1 MSPSWAE
8 GARVVPSLVL
18 LFAAG
23 GLISSVPE
31 ARAHGT
37 ITPAEAPTGT
47 TQRFEIQVPNTSVNV
62 PITGFRLTAP
72 AGVDAR
78 VVDAE
83 DWSTTMEGSTL
94 VWRDGSVAA
103 GETGVF
109 AFEADL
115 PDEGTTIT
123 FQGEEVYPSVPRSG
137 LFPLQV
143 SLVSSGSPTSG
154 DEERSLAPL
163 IAAGVLA
170 ITTLAAI
177 AATGFLR
184 RRDRQR
190 ADRELGA

>member
-1 MSPSWAE
+1 M
-8 GARVVPSLVL
+8 GARTRVAASLAL

-37 ITPAEAPTGT
+37 ITPAEATTGT
-47 TQRFEIQVPNTSVNV
+47 EQRFEIQVPNTSVNV

-72 AGVDAR
+72 AGVDVR
-78 VVDAE
+78 VVDAR
-83 DWSTTMEGSTL
+83 DWSTMMEGSTL
-94 VWRDGSVAA
+94 VWRDGSVDA
-103 GETGVF
+103 GATGVF

-115 PDEGTTIT
+115 PNDGTTII

-143 SLVSSGSPTSG
+143 SLVSRSPPPG
-154 DEERSLAPL
+154 EDERSLAPL
-163 IAAGVLA
+163 IVASVLA
-170 ITTLAAI
+170 IATLVAI

-190 ADRELGA
+190 LASGPP

>member
-1 MSPSWAE
+1 M
-8 GARVVPSLVL
+8 GVRTRVAASLAL
-18 LFAAG
+18 LLAAG

-47 TQRFEIQVPNTSVNV
+47 KQRFEIQVPNTSVNV

-72 AGVDAR
+72 AGVDLR
-78 VVDAE
+78 VVDAR
-83 DWSTTMEGSTL
+83 DWSTMMEGSTL
-94 VWRDGSVAA
+94 VWLDGSVDA
-103 GETGVF
+103 GATGVF

-115 PDEGTTIT
+115 PNDGTTIT

-143 SLVSSGSPTSG
+143 SLVSRSPPPG
-154 DEERSLAPL
+154 KEDRSLGPL
-163 IAAGVLA
+163 VVASVLA

-190 ADRELGA
+190 ADRG

>member
-1 MSPSWAE
+1 M
-8 GARVVPSLVL
+8 GGRTRVAPSLVLL

-62 PITGFRLTAP
+62 AITGFRLTAP
-72 AGVDAR
+72 AGVDVR
-78 VVDAE
+78 VVDAQG
-83 DWSTTMEGSTL
+83 WSTMMEGSTL
-94 VWRDGSVAA
+94 VWRDGSIAA
-103 GETGVF
+103 GATGVF

-115 PDEGTTIT
+115 PNEGTTIT

-143 SLVSSGSPTSG
+143 SLVSRSPTPG

-190 ADRELGA
+190 ADRG